1 MANKLDITKTSLKQT
16 IKEWVIITLGV
27 FLYSFAWVGVIM
39 PAKGVGGGATGLALI
54 INYATQNVV
63 EGGVS
68 VGLTYFIINAI
79 LVIAAVIIL
88 SAKFGIKTIY
98 AIILMSVTMSFL
110 QSIIPDNILGL
121 ADDKLLSAILGAVF
135 AGSGV
140 SLVLMQGGSTGGSD
154 IVAMIVNKYRNVSYG
169 RVVLITDCIII
180 ASSLFIGDTNL
191 LSTSLDPA
199 QYQVMM
205 QEKISTIIYG
215 IFFTIIFSIV
225 ANSLLDGNKQSA
237 QIFVM
242 SEHYKEIADLI
253 TSDLHRGVTILDGM
267 GWYTKKPTKVLMV
280 AVRKN
285 ESAYMLNKIK
295 MLDPKAFITMGSVRG
310 VYGEGFDTFR
320 K

>member
-1 MANKLDITKTSLKQT
+1 MANKLDIAKPSVKQT
-16 IKEWVIITLGV
+16 IKEWVFITIGV
-27 FLYSFAWVGVIM
+27 IFYSFAWVGIIM
-39 PAKGVGGGATGLALI
+39 PADGVGGGATGLALL
-54 INYATQNVV
+54 INYATQGVV
-63 EGGVS
+63 DGGVP
-68 VGLTYFIINAI
+68 VGVTYFIINAI
-79 LVIAAVIIL
+79 LVILAVIIL

-98 AIILMSVTMSFL
+98 AIILMSVVMSVM

-121 ADDKLLSAILGAVF
+121 ADDKLLSAILGAAF
-135 AGSGV
+135 AGFGV

-180 ASSLFIGDTNL
+180 ASCLFIDNPEV
-191 LSTSLDPA
+191 SN
-199 QYQVMM
+199 
-205 QEKISTIIYG
+205 IRTIIYG
-215 IFFTIIFSIV
+215 IVFTLIFSIV
-225 ANSLLDGNKQSA
+225 ANTLLEGNKQSA

-242 SEHYKEIADLI
+242 SEHYEEIADLI

-267 GWYTKKPTKVLMV
+267 GWYTKKPVKVLMV

-285 ESAYMLNKIK
+285 ESTYMLNKIK
-295 MLDPKAFITMGSVRG
+295 ILDPKAFITLGSVRG

>member
-1 MANKLDITKTSLKQT
+1 M
-16 IKEWVIITLGV
+16 GV
-27 FLYSFAWVGVIM
+27 
-39 PAKGVGGGATGLALI
+39 
-54 INYATQNVV
+54 
-63 EGGVS
+63 
-68 VGLTYFIINAI
+68 TYFIINAI
-79 LVIAAVIIL
+79 LVILAVIIL

-98 AIILMSVTMSFL
+98 AIIFMSVVMSVM

-121 ADDKLLSAILGAVF
+121 ADDKLLSAILGAAF
-135 AGSGV
+135 AGFGV

-180 ASSLFIGDTNL
+180 ASCLFIDNPEV
-191 LSTSLDPA
+191 SN
-199 QYQVMM
+199 
-205 QEKISTIIYG
+205 IRTIIYG
-215 IFFTIIFSIV
+215 IVFTLIFSIV
-225 ANSLLDGNKQSA
+225 ANTLLEGNKQSA

-242 SEHYKEIADLI
+242 SEHYEEIADLI

-267 GWYTKKPTKVLMV
+267 GWYTKKPVKVLMV

-285 ESAYMLNKIK
+285 ESTYMLNKIK
-295 MLDPKAFITMGSVRG
+295 ILDPKAFITMGSVRG